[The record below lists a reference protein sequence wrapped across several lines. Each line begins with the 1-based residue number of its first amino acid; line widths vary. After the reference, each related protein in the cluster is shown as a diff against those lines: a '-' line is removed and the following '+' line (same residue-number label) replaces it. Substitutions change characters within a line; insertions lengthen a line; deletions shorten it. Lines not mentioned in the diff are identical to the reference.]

1 MSVPY
6 VISVIIALVAIII
19 AALALT
25 LAVSD
30 SFKTVEYNLNASVRT
45 GHTYLIAA
53 AVFAWV
59 SVIFLGLLVLIT
71 SISSLNV
78 APNNNYDFFNDNRT
92 PNDISKEDA
101 QIVFSGRNE
110 LNKASSSGFHTFIM
124 IGLVIVFLQTIIIGV
139 LSVIG
144 YYYLSSSK
152 TPDTF
157 SSSAKTAA
165 IIGLISSVI
174 GFFGM
179 IGAMIFYWG
188 VKTDIQRRAN
198 KNNVDLV
205 DLTHKAGYGV
215 KGEHDAPVNMPTKQ

>member
-53 AVFAWV
+53 AVFSWIAV
-59 SVIFLGLLVLIT
+59 VVLGLLILLT
-71 SISSLNV
+71 SISSLGV
-78 APNNNYDFFNDNRT
+78 APDNNYEFFNNNRQ
-92 PNDISKEDA
+92 PEDISKEDA
-101 QIVFSGRNE
+101 QIVFSGRKE
-110 LNKASSSGFHTFIM
+110 LNKAKSSGFHIFIM
-124 IGLVIVFLQTIIIGV
+124 IGLVIVFLHTIIVGV
-139 LSVIG
+139 LSVIA

-157 SSSAKTAA
+157 LSSAKTAA
-165 IIGLISSVI
+165 IVGIIASVVA
-174 GFFGM
+174 FFGM

-188 VKTDIQRRAN
+188 VKTDIQRRAD
-198 KNNVDLV
+198 KNEELV
-205 DLTHKAGYGV
+205 DLTRQAGIGQ
-215 KGEHDAPVNMPTKQ
+215 KDEHPIATIAPPKQ